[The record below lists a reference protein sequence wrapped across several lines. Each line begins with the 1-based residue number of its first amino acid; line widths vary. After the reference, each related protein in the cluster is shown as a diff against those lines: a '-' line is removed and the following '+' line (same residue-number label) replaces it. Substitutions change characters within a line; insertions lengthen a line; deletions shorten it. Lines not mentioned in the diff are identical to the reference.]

1 MQIAADFFAQG
12 LFYRSTNGAGA
23 TAWSRL
29 AIYGNNYA
37 NTLYATVYYYSS
49 DTSVYLAYNGG
60 AHTPWRIGGNKG
72 GYGGIYD
79 DYSAVN
85 GIMYDSSGN
94 GGVYRAA
101 YGWYFYFSP
110 AAGCMGVN
118 GSTTSSSYGL
128 YVTKG
133 IYSTG
138 DIVAY
143 SDARKKKNIV
153 TIDGALDLISRIRG
167 VYYNRIDVEELN
179 VNPNKRQIGVI
190 AQEVNEVLPE
200 VVTYA
205 ADVDDIIT
213 LATRNIHQI
222 GIRIAEAVITHATG
236 HLEFIK
242 RTGNHHQ
249 VIAVIACDIQGCA
262 VAIRV
267 DPIITGTTRQL
278 CATAIQGG
286 KHLIVALIAR
296 RVDIH
301 ATDF

>member
-1 MQIAADFFAQG
+1 VFNSTVLSQG
-12 LFYRSTNGAGA
+12 YSSGANWLPYSDGNFYIRAP
-23 TAWSRL
+23 
-29 AIYGNNYA
+29 I
-37 NTLYATVYYYSS
+37 VYLDYSLRVASGGDIRAPIFYYSA
-49 DTSVYLAYNGG
+49 DTSIYFGYNSSGSY
-60 AHTPWRIGGNKG
+60 TQWRIGGSKG

-79 DYSAVN
+79 VYSGVN
-85 GIMYDSSGN
+85 GIMYDASGN
-94 GGVYRAA
+94 GGVYNQS
-101 YGWYFYFSP
+101 YGWYFYFVP
-110 AAGCMGVN
+110 GNGCMGVN

-205 ADVDDIIT
+205 ADVDEYGVQYGNFAGLFIEAIKEQQTIIDNQN
-213 LATRNIHQI
+213 A
-222 GIRIAEAVITHATG
+222 RIAD
-236 HLEFIK
+236 LESK
-242 RTGNHHQ
+242 LNS
-249 VIAVIACDIQGCA
+249 
-262 VAIRV
+262 
-267 DPIITGTTRQL
+267 
-278 CATAIQGG
+278 
-286 KHLIVALIAR
+286 IVGRLSNNI
-296 RVDIH
+296 
-301 ATDF
+301 